1 MSISLTLQQKLNL
14 LLSPSMLL
22 LRNMLHMDS
31 LELEQFLKDAAVE
44 NPFLEIETVSE
55 KLPAFQFSKQNWL
68 RKNDKQN
75 RSITTE
81 DTDDTD
87 DPLFFVADEHTV
99 DIHTYLFATLAS
111 MKIHDELRRAL
122 SILITYIEV
131 NGRLETPLE
140 YIAAKTH
147 LLMED
152 LEQALNILQHLEP
165 IGMGARSLSECL
177 LLQLE
182 AIAPQNHLA
191 KQLVKEH
198 LDLLGRGKDTLLAKR
213 LGVPVSEIQQSL
225 SLIRTLDPFPAAV
238 SPITDNA
245 PYIVEDLVAV
255 PKDDH
260 FDILLRDDL
269 SSRVH
274 LNTSYVEAIP
284 HTTGADH
291 QWLVERHRAAQ
302 ALQEHVITRNQLLL
316 VCAHYLFDHQPEYIR
331 DTASPLRPLTLT
343 QASTDLGLHI
353 SVLSRLING
362 KYVRIGHQL
371 VALRSFF
378 SREIPNSSG
387 GCTPSYIKQIMREV
401 LDHES
406 PSSPYSDQKI
416 CQELEKKGIYIARR
430 TVAKYR
436 EELGIPTMGER
447 KRRQNT

>member
-1 MSISLTLQQKLNL
+1 MSISLTLQQKLSIL
-14 LLSPSMLL
+14 MSPSMLL
-22 LRNMLHMDS
+22 LRHMLHMDS
-31 LELEQFLKDAAVE
+31 LELEQFVKEAAVE
-44 NPFLEIETVSE
+44 NPFLEIETTAETYPPVLSG
-55 KLPAFQFSKQNWL
+55 KQDWFKQN
-68 RKNDKQN
+68 DYQN
-75 RSITTE
+75 RSITAE
-81 DTDDTD
+81 DTN
-87 DPLFFVADEHTV
+87 DPLLFVADSHTV
-99 DIHTYLFATLAS
+99 DIHTYLFATLSS
-111 MKIHDELRRAL
+111 MKIQDELRRAL
-122 SILITYIEV
+122 SVLITYIEV

-152 LEQALNILQHLEP
+152 LEQALDILQHLEP

-198 LDLLGRGKDTLLAKR
+198 LELLGRGKDTLLAKR
-213 LGVPVSEIQQSL
+213 LGIPVSEIQQSL

-238 SPITDNA
+238 PPITDDA
-245 PYIVEDLVAV
+245 PYIAEDLVAV

-284 HTTGADH
+284 LTTGADL
-291 QWLVERHRAAQ
+291 QWLVERQRTAQ

-331 DTASPLRPLTLT
+331 DTAAPLRPLTLT

>member
-1 MSISLTLQQKLNL
+1 MSISLTLQQKLNI

-22 LRNMLHMDS
+22 LRHMLHMDS
-31 LELEQFLKDAAVE
+31 LELEEFVKEAAVE
-44 NPFLEIETVSE
+44 NPFLELEATSE
-55 KLPAFQFSKQNWL
+55 SYSSLLSSKQDWF
-68 RKNDKQN
+68 KQN
-75 RSITTE
+75 DYQNRLISAE
-81 DTDDTD
+81 DTN
-87 DPLFFVADEHTV
+87 DPLLFVANNHTV
-99 DIHTYLFATLAS
+99 DIHTYLFATLSS
-111 MKIHDELRRAL
+111 MKIQDELRRAL
-122 SILITYIEV
+122 SVLITYIEA

-140 YIAAKTH
+140 YIAAKTY

-152 LEQALNILQHLEP
+152 LEQALDILQHLEP

-182 AIAPQNHLA
+182 AVAPENLLA
-191 KQLVKEH
+191 QQLVKEH
-198 LDLLGRGKDTLLAKR
+198 LELLGNRKDTILAKK
-213 LGVPVSEIQQSL
+213 LGVSTTAIQQCRA
-225 SLIRTLDPFPAAV
+225 LIQTLDPFPAAV
-238 SPITDNA
+238 AAPLESI
-245 PYIVEDLVAV
+245 PYIIEDLVAI

-269 SSRVH
+269 SLRLH

-291 QWLVERHRAAQ
+291 QWLVERQRAAQ

-316 VCAHYLFDHQPEYIR
+316 VCAHYLFNHQPEYIR

-362 KYVRIGHQL
+362 KHVRIGHQL

-406 PSSPYSDQKI
+406 SSSPYSDQKI